1 MSHQTLDKGND
12 NVIIQF
18 DRLVRRIIELI
29 FVVLDRNNKS
39 LNFANAI
46 NGNINNETNN

>member
-1 MSHQTLDKGND
+1 MSHQTLDKGNG

-18 DRLVRRIIELI
+18 DRMVRRIIELI

-39 LNFANAI
+39 LNFANVI